1 MFSEGGEVAEVVKDE
16 DMVFDN
22 MLLRKNA
29 NDYNQI
35 HMNVFN
41 IINKADIREF

>member
-1 MFSEGGEVAEVVKDE
+1 MWRRLAEVVKDE

-22 MLLRKNA
+22 MLLRKNV

-35 HMNVFN
+35 HLNVFMI
-41 IINKADIREF
+41 IINKADVKEF